1 MREIFGN
8 PSDGTFLAWF
18 ADGGVWAVIIIVG
31 ALIGWLVA
39 RRVTRRLR
47 DGLINL
53 ADESVRRMQL
63 DYSVRDHRRFYIFL
77 TDLLIGG
84 VVMGTAAAL
93 GSLSVLGVNI
103 DPALGALADIGRGF
117 RGWWAGNGVQIA
129 IIIVLAVVISKML
142 ERTIPRLMRAFVQR
156 VAATTVDASESAKR
170 TETLTGV
177 AKGASKVLITIIAGM
192 MILSELSVPIAPIL
206 GGMGIAGIA
215 VGFGAQWLIRDL
227 INGIFILAEN
237 QYRQGDVVTIA
248 GVTGRVE
255 SINLRRT
262 TLRDLDGKVHVV
274 PNGEITVSSNYTK
287 HWSNI
292 HLEIGVAYKED
303 MQHVFDVINEIGE
316 SVANDPYFGEMIIE
330 TPKVLRLDSFDDSA
344 VTIKVL
350 GVCKPM
356 TQWEIK
362 GEMNRRIKKRF
373 DEEGIEIPFPHQTIY
388 WGYGAHPQRGNQGTE
403 WVEPGEEPEEEVH
416 EPDPE
421 GVPPAFRSFGL
432 AGGKPLAVPASGST
446 SRSNGDGVSGSSGLT
461 EAQRRSARDL
471 KRVAPEEDDGDE

>member
-1 MREIFGN
+1 
-8 PSDGTFLAWF
+8 
-18 ADGGVWAVIIIVG
+18 
-31 ALIGWLVA
+31 
-39 RRVTRRLR
+39 
-47 DGLINL
+47 
-53 ADESVRRMQL
+53 
-63 DYSVRDHRRFYIFL
+63 
-77 TDLLIGG
+77 
-84 VVMGTAAAL
+84 
-93 GSLSVLGVNI
+93 
-103 DPALGALADIGRGF
+103 
-117 RGWWAGNGVQIA
+117 
-129 IIIVLAVVISKML
+129 ML
-142 ERTIPRLMRAFVQR
+142 ERTIPRLMRAFVLR

-177 AKGASKVLITIIAGM
+177 AKGASKVLIAIIAGM

-274 PNGEITVSSNYTK
+274 PNGEITVASNYTK

-303 MQHVFDVINEIGE
+303 MQHVFDVINDIGE
-316 SVANDPYFGEMIIE
+316 SIANDPYFGEMIIE

-344 VTIKVL
+344 ITIKVL
-350 GVCKPM
+350 GVCKPL

-373 DEEGIEIPFPHQTIY
+373 DEEGIEIPFPHQTVY
-388 WGYGAHPQRGNQGTE
+388 WGYGAHPGKGNQGTE
-403 WVEPGEEPEEEVH
+403 WVEPGEREEEAP

-432 AGGKPLAVPASGST
+432 ATGKPLAGIASG
-446 SRSNGDGVSGSSGLT
+446 SNGDGASGSGLT

-471 KRVAPEEDDGDE
+471 KRVAPDEDGDE